1 MVLLQT
7 PRPKHRLPF
16 VPRGHSHAASMKAEW
31 QAHCPLSV
39 SHWPRLEQTRPEEDC
54 AHTRVLLIL
63 GGADNVWG
71 VCVVGTC
78 VAISAGGELIDV
90 APGSDGAALEAAAS
104 GCAGAVDASDRLCRQ
119 SAMQSAPP
127 SPSSSSATHTP
138 SPHRL
143 MLGKLV
149 GNTESNSEGPAVF
162 SDGAGV
168 TSGGS
173 VCAVD
178 GTGSAEPLGCGLL
191 DGMALGCVV
200 CAGVKQTCGALHFTH
215 MCSSTGGKQRGR
227 RDGIATSSSAC
238 RLLSRSDTACGESS
252 VL

>member
-54 AHTRVLLIL
+54 AHAGVLVLGACAVGARVP
-63 GGADNVWG
+63 
-71 VCVVGTC
+71 T
-78 VAISAGGELIDV
+78 SAGGELTIV
-90 APGSDGAALEAAAS
+90 APKAMTVGAAVEAAAS

-143 MLGKLV
+143 MLG
-149 GNTESNSEGPAVF
+149 
-162 SDGAGV
+162 
-168 TSGGS
+168 
-173 VCAVD
+173 
-178 GTGSAEPLGCGLL
+178 
-191 DGMALGCVV
+191 
-200 CAGVKQTCGALHFTH
+200 
-215 MCSSTGGKQRGR
+215 
-227 RDGIATSSSAC
+227 
-238 RLLSRSDTACGESS
+238 
-252 VL
+252 